1 MVNNKVKYRLG
12 KTNYW
17 GEARERRVRCGER
30 LREGGRRGRGYGGK
44 GEELRE
50 RAHGRES
57 CPNLVSRRREKGKCE
72 ERVDGVRM
80 VKQLGWPTLRL

>member
-30 LREGGRRGRGYGGK
+30 LREGGRRGRGNEGK

-50 RAHGRES
+50 RAHGREL
-57 CPNLVSRRREKGKCE
+57 PKFGFKKEGEGEV
-72 ERVDGVRM
+72 
-80 VKQLGWPTLRL
+80 